1 MSNPPCDTFCIMKN
15 ETKTETKNKLSA
27 DPAEL
32 SLHILA
38 CALKSRRVKLEPEL
52 EEIAGFWSASKRLEM
67 ARKFR
72 RWARQLRV
80 SGLILLRD
88 AHPTSRPSLPFV
100 GPRKARL
107 N

>member
-1 MSNPPCDTFCIMKN
+1 MKN
-15 ETKTETKNKLSA
+15 ETANENKTELHV
-27 DPAEL
+27 DPVAL
-32 SLHILA
+32 SLHIIHSA
-38 CALKSRRVKLEPEL
+38 QKSRRVKLEPEL
-52 EEIAGFWSASKRLEM
+52 EAIAAFWPAAKRLEM

-80 SGLILLRD
+80 SGLILFSD
-88 AHPTSRPSLPFV
+88 SHPTSQPALRYV